1 MNNVPMITEQSDL
14 SALAARLQ
22 QHERVAVDLEADS
35 MHHYTDKVCLLQF
48 SSPEETC
55 LVDPLAL
62 PDLEPLRSLFENP
75 TIEKLFHAGDYDLRS
90 LRRDFNLQVRGLV
103 DTMLAAQFCGEA
115 RIGLADLLNKYFS
128 VELDKKFQRA
138 DWSIRPLPDGMVHY
152 AAEDTRHLHRL
163 AELLRDRLANLG
175 RMSWLE
181 EECALLEEVSFDQ
194 GSGPM
199 FLRFKGAGRLGR
211 RQLAILEELLRWRD
225 REAQRRDVPPFKIF
239 GNKHLLEVI
248 QVAPATKRALFAV
261 PGVPSKLVQRYTAQL
276 LDCVAKGEGVPEGEL
291 PVFPRGERRRKD
303 PEEAVRMERLKRW
316 RVKKAEELQLDPG
329 VMVNNALLEA
339 VARCVPRTRED
350 LEEIHFMRDWQRRE
364 FGDDLISVAN
374 G

>member
-22 QHERVAVDLEADS
+22 QHEQVAVDLEADS

-62 PDLEPLRSLFENP
+62 PDLEPLRALFDNSA
-75 TIEKLFHAGDYDLRS
+75 IEKLFHAGDYDLRS

-103 DTMLAAQFCGEA
+103 DTMLAAQFCGEE

-138 DWSIRPLPDGMVHY
+138 DWSIRPLPEGMVHY

-163 AELLRDRLANLG
+163 AELLRGNLIKLG
-175 RMSWLE
+175 RLEWLE
-181 EECALLEEVSFDQ
+181 EECALLEEVRFDQ

-211 RQLAILEELLRWRD
+211 RQLAILEELLQWRD
-225 REAQRRDVPPFKIF
+225 REAQRRDVPPFKVF
-239 GNKHLLEVI
+239 GNKQLLEVV
-248 QVAPATKRALFAV
+248 QVAPSTRRTLFAV
-261 PGVPSKLVQRYTAQL
+261 PGVPSKLVQRYTTQL
-276 LDCVAKGEGVPEGEL
+276 LDCVAKGEAVPENEL
-291 PVFPRGERRRKD
+291 PAFPRGERRRKD
-303 PEEAVRMERLKRW
+303 PEEAVRLERLKRW
-316 RVKKAEELQLDPG
+316 RGTKADELGLDPG
-329 VMVNNALLEA
+329 VMVNNALLET
-339 VARCVPRTRED
+339 VARSVPRTAKD
-350 LEEIHFMRDWQRRE
+350 LEDIHFMRAWQRRE
-364 FGDDLISVAN
+364 FGDGLLSVVA